1 MNAAIK
7 TLANT
12 KANKKIAVLGDML
25 ELGDYSKKL
34 IMKSVKPWQII
45 KLIFFWLM
53 AMMQNIL

>member
-34 IMKSVKPWQII
+34 IMKSVKPWRII
-45 KLIFFWLM
+45 KLIFFWLL